1 MNEHIIFTE
10 DDELFNE
17 YRDLVNDRKVRFKIK
32 DILKDHLNNFITKYK
47 NLNIRD
53 VVTKNVNKVLKCK
66 AFSLGYTEY
75 ECSNL

>member
-32 DILKDHLNNFITKYK
+32 DILKDHLNNFIRVYHKM
-47 NLNIRD
+47 
-53 VVTKNVNKVLKCK
+53 
-66 AFSLGYTEY
+66 
-75 ECSNL
+75 